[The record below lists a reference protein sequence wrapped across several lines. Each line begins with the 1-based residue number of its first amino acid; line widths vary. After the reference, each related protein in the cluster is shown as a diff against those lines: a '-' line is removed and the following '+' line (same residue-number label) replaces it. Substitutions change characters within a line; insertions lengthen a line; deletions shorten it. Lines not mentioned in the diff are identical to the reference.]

1 MQVNHWK
8 EALLVT
14 SFGTTKEEA
23 RRKSITA
30 VETALARAFPSF
42 ALRVAYTSHH
52 VVNHSKAQD
61 AEAIPYIADALTSL
75 AEDGFEKVVIQ
86 PLHLIAG
93 HEYEKILR
101 AKQVSASR
109 FKHLIVGKPLMTR
122 GEDYHRLARALLPTY
137 QELAEDEALF
147 LMGHGSTHAS
157 DVAYA
162 HLQKTFYELGM
173 SNAVVGTVN
182 GELSLENAILSLKH
196 LKLRKV
202 MLMPLMLVAGEH
214 AFQDMAGKDPGSWKS
229 ILHSL
234 NYELRVKMAGLG
246 ELAAVQAIYIDHVK
260 EALEELNHA

>member
-1 MQVNHWK
+1 MQVNNRK

-23 RRKSITA
+23 RQKSITA
-30 VETALARAFPSF
+30 VETALARAFPSL

-52 VVNHSKAQD
+52 VVKHSEAQD
-61 AEAIPYIADALTSL
+61 AEAVPYIADALTSL
-75 AEDGFEKVVIQ
+75 VEEGFEKAVIQ

-93 HEYEKILR
+93 HEYEKILHAR
-101 AKQVSASR
+101 HVSAFR
-109 FKHLIVGKPLMTR
+109 FKHLVVGRPLMTH
-122 GEDYHRLARALLPTY
+122 GEDYLRLARALLPIY
-137 QELAEDEALF
+137 RELAEDEALL

-162 HLQKTFYELGM
+162 HLQKTFHELGM
-173 SNAVVGTVN
+173 SNAIVGTVN
-182 GELSLENAILSLKH
+182 GALSLEDAILCLER

-214 AFQDMAGKDPGSWKS
+214 AFQDMAGEDPGSWKS
-229 ILHSL
+229 VLHGL
-234 NYELRVKMAGLG
+234 NYDLRVKMAGLG
-246 ELAAVQAIYIDHVK
+246 ELEAVQAIYIDHVK